1 MYLLLQLIRL
11 QSNKNVEE
19 VLCQAV
25 ISRNIRWLFFA
36 NYIFQPVQG
45 DQGRECIVITVLEQG
60 QNIRNCYVNTNN
72 ILSLLDD
79 KLFSFIFFSK
89 KKNVDIFGC
98 IIELFFSNT
107 YSYL

>member
-1 MYLLLQLIRL
+1 MYLLQQLIRL
-11 QSNKNVEE
+11 RLAKNVEE

-60 QNIRNCYVNTNN
+60 QNIRKVLRKYQTIHTYRVLQATFPFFHFV
-72 ILSLLDD
+72 
-79 KLFSFIFFSK
+79 FSHR
-89 KKNVDIFGC
+89 
-98 IIELFFSNT
+98 
-107 YSYL
+107 

>member
-11 QSNKNVEE
+11 RLTKNVEE
-19 VLCQAV
+19 VLCQAAV

-60 QNIRNCYVNTNN
+60 QNIRKVLREHKQY
-72 ILSLLDD
+72 L
-79 KLFSFIFFSK
+79 
-89 KKNVDIFGC
+89 
-98 IIELFFSNT
+98 IIIK
-107 YSYL
+107 

>member
-11 QSNKNVEE
+11 RLTKKNVEE

-79 KLFSFIFFSK
+79 KFFLSYSFPK
-89 KKNVDIFGC
+89 KKKC
-98 IIELFFSNT
+98 
-107 YSYL
+107 